1 MTEIRDLRAT
11 LKLDDANIILI
22 NGGAR
27 GGGPLLKIYRRV
39 RSAASGANILIVC
52 GSNKRLRWRI
62 ERMHHPRTR
71 TFGFLDDIYRYVAA
85 ADIVVTKPGALS
97 TYEALAC
104 HVPVLLTGL
113 PSLMPQESGL
123 FDAAVHYDFGFAA
136 RTFDQLEAIIGKG
149 AQEWARRRPAISRFY
164 ERTSAAELL
173 ERIQP
178 AHAAS

>member
-1 MTEIRDLRAT
+1 MPVRSRFVPATMTEIRDLRAT
-11 LKLDDANIILI
+11 LKLDVANIILI

-85 ADIVVTKPGALS
+85 ADIVVTKPRS
-97 TYEALAC
+97 EE
-104 HVPVLLTGL
+104 H
-113 PSLMPQESGL
+113 
-123 FDAAVHYDFGFAA
+123 
-136 RTFDQLEAIIGKG
+136 
-149 AQEWARRRPAISRFY
+149 
-164 ERTSAAELL
+164 TSEL
-173 ERIQP
+173 QSP
-178 AHAAS
+178 M